1 MTFTSNTFAAVLTA
15 GFLLSST
22 AAFAADTQGFTAAT
36 AADPK
41 IRTAA
46 SEFRR
51 GDFTKSVAFSQA
63 ALNSKMKKSKQAVA
77 QSNLCAAFGAMGKLE
92 LAKTACDAALA
103 IRPNYAPA
111 MTNRAA
117 LAVRVAATIP
127 ISQGGGQ

>member
-1 MTFTSNTFAAVLTA
+1 MTFKSNTIATALTA
-15 GFLLSST
+15 GFLLSAGS
-22 AAFAADTQGFTAAT
+22 AFAADTQGFTAAT

-46 SEFRR
+46 SEFKR
-51 GDFTKSVAFSQA
+51 GDFAKSIAFSKA

-77 QSNLCAAFGAMGKLE
+77 QSNLCAAYGAMGELD
-92 LAKTACDAALA
+92 LAKAACDAALS

-117 LAVRVAATIP
+117 LAVRFAATAP
-127 ISQGGGQ
+127 TTQGGGQ